1 MQSPLS
7 SLIFLVL
14 LVALFYFMLLR
25 PQRKRVEMH
34 RRLMDSLD
42 DGDEVVTIGGVFGTV
57 ESLGNDD
64 VVLEVAPGTN
74 IRVLKSAI
82 ARKLTEEPEL
92 EEGED
97 EEAEE
102 AEEQ

>member
-1 MQSPLS
+1 MQSPVG

-14 LVALFYFMLLR
+14 LVGLFYFMLLR

-34 RRLMDSLD
+34 RRLMESLG

-64 VVLEVAPGTN
+64 VVLQVAPGTS

-82 ARKLTEEPEL
+82 ARKLTDEPEL
-92 EEGED
+92 EEGEEEI

-102 AEEQ
+102 E